1 MSGNLVRRFV
11 VIAIVLGLALFFLLK
26 NGINYGLDIQGGMY
40 LAVEVRDPDGTMT
53 DQARRDATDQALQV
67 IRNRID
73 QFGVAEP
80 NVQKFGNDR
89 IIVELPGIDDEE
101 RAKNIIRQTAFLEF
115 QNVLPTTEFEG
126 ALPRIDRAI
135 LQVLPSAARPGTTS
149 DTVTARRG
157 PSPMDLLM
165 GRDSARRDTTAA
177 ADTAGADSAVVS
189 TRPEDR
195 PLTALL
201 RASGQDG
208 EFLVDLNDKARVD
221 TFLAIPQ
228 VKRLYPRNT
237 TLRWGADSTAQGATL
252 YRSLYVLRENP
263 FMLGN
268 AVEDAQAGKDP
279 QYNYTVVTFQLN
291 RRGGRTF
298 ERETSANIGNRI
310 AISLDQNVISAP
322 TVQNRISTSGQIE
335 MGNAPMTEARD
346 LALVLRSGAL
356 PAEIDII
363 EQRSVGPTLGRDSID
378 QGKIAGI
385 VGIALIVLI
394 MVAYYKFAGLL
405 ACLALVAYVLLV
417 LGLLAA
423 FPGATLTAP
432 GIAGFLLSIGMGVD
446 GNVLIFERIREEIAA
461 GRNMRAAV
469 DAGFQNAMGA
479 IIDTHLVTLITALIL
494 FTMGTGPVQG
504 FAVTLAIGIL
514 ASFFS
519 SVYVTRTLFL
529 VYISRRSQAK
539 PISI

>member
-1 MSGNLVRRFV
+1 MSGNLVRRFA

-40 LAVEVRDPDGTMT
+40 LAVEVRDPEGTLT
-53 DQARRDATDQALQV
+53 AQARRDATDQALQV

-80 NVQKFGNDR
+80 NVQKFGNER

-115 QNVLPTTEFEG
+115 QNVLATTEFEG
-126 ALPRIDRAI
+126 ALPRIDREI
-135 LQVLPSAARPGTTS
+135 LRTIPGAARPGTPT
-149 DTVTARRG
+149 DTAVVRRG

-165 GRDSARRDTTAA
+165 GRDSARRDSTAA
-177 ADTAGADSAVVS
+177 ADTVKADTAAVS
-189 TRPEDR
+189 IKPEDR
-195 PLTALL
+195 PLTSLL

-208 EFLVDLNDKARVD
+208 EFLVELDDKARVD
-221 TFLAIPQ
+221 TFLALPE

-237 TLRWGADSTAQGATL
+237 TLRWGADSTGQGATL
-252 YRSLYVLRENP
+252 YRSLFVLRENP
-263 FMLGN
+263 FMLGDR
-268 AVEDAQAGKDP
+268 VQGAQAGKDP
-279 QYNYTVVTFQLN
+279 QYNYTVVTFQLD
-291 RRGGRTF
+291 RRGGRIF
-298 ERETSANIGNRI
+298 DRETSQNIGKRI

-322 TVQNRISTSGQIE
+322 TVQSRIASSGQIE

-356 PAEIDII
+356 PAEIEII
-363 EQRSVGPTLGRDSID
+363 EQRSVGPTLGRDSIE
-378 QGKIAGI
+378 QGRIAGLIGI
-385 VGIALIVLI
+385 VLIVII
-394 MVAYYKFAGLL
+394 MVAYYKFAGVL

-494 FTMGTGPVQG
+494 FSMGTGPVQG

-529 VYISRRSQAK
+529 VYISRRSQTQ